1 MLVTAT
7 ILVLSVPSG
16 SISDMAIEL
25 LNPDG
30 LPKPDAYFQVGVA
43 TGTKTVY
50 VSGQVART
58 ADGTPVGAGDLAAQT
73 EQVYRNLDTALR
85 AAGAGFDDVVKL
97 TAYLVDWTP
106 DKMGDL
112 IGGAVRAAEA
122 IGADIAKPVTL
133 VGVAALGEPDMLIEV
148 EAVAVI

>member
-1 MLVTAT
+1 MT
-7 ILVLSVPSG
+7 
-16 SISDMAIEL
+16 IEL

-30 LPKPDAYFQVGVA
+30 LPKPDVFYQVGVA
-43 TGTKTVY
+43 TGTKTIY

-85 AAGAGFDDVVKL
+85 GAGATFDDVVKL
-97 TAYLVDWTP
+97 NAYLVDWTP
-106 DKMGDL
+106 DKLADL
-112 IGGAVRAAEA
+112 GAGAARAAQ
-122 IGADIAKPVTL
+122 
-133 VGVAALGEPDMLIEV
+133 ALGTDITKPITLLGVSTLAEPDLLIEV